1 MLKIRAEIVEAIRTA
16 ESGLDLHAHVQAAIM
31 LEHATIP
38 PYLTAYFSI
47 KPGAMPEIKATL
59 RSVFVEEMLHMTIAG
74 TC

>member
-1 MLKIRAEIVEAIRTA
+1 MLKIRADIVQAIQAATS
-16 ESGLDLHAHVQAAIM
+16 EFDLHAHVQAAIS